1 MGWVEKTQ
9 TIDGVGAEFALELGP
24 GCLGVIAGRPLADE
38 ALAC

>member
-1 MGWVEKTQ
+1 MGWSETQ
-9 TIDGVGAEFALELGP
+9 TIDVVEAAPALALGP